1 MIDIQFNK
9 SSSSTFPQVF
19 IAVAVYGVFTIS
31 GFNFSKNDVDY
42 HDSKNWLSL
51 NVYEQ
56 SHNGSTFD
64 HASNPFTGES
74 QYKET
79 NPFEGFDEYSFF
91 GWDGEDAIP
100 IREQTL
106 TGAKNLIS
114 KLPRNFRHPDAAPGI
129 DGSVCMEWLIG
140 EAEIFIDFNSDGSI
154 LVFADINGEKYKNGF
169 SRFDNTA
176 FEYILSIFQ
185 KA

>member
-1 MIDIQFNK
+1 MKKLLNLWGLSMIDIQFNK

-19 IAVAVYGVFTIS
+19 IAVAVYGVFTI
-31 GFNFSKNDVDY
+31 
-42 HDSKNWLSL
+42 
-51 NVYEQ
+51 
-56 SHNGSTFD
+56 
-64 HASNPFTGES
+64 TGES

-154 LVFADINGEKYKNGF
+154 LVFADINGEKYKDGF

-185 KA
+185 EELTCPVNRRKQIIRAR